1 MWVRMSSGSRSFAMR
16 HHMFVQ
22 SEQGWIWC
30 RLNGQMVESV
40 VSLAT
45 MSQFL
50 CMMAVSC
57 LPMSEKGIIMGR
69 MLISVCGV
77 CWDNR

>member
-1 MWVRMSSGSRSFAMR
+1 MGSGFRNFAVRHPMFA
-16 HHMFVQ
+16 Q

-30 RLNGQMVESV
+30 KLNDQMVESV

-45 MSQFL
+45 MCQFL

-57 LPMSEKGIIMGR
+57 LPMSEKGVIMGR
-69 MLISVCGV
+69 MLVSVCGV
-77 CWDNR
+77 RWDNR

>member
-1 MWVRMSSGSRSFAMR
+1 
-16 HHMFVQ
+16 MFVQ

-40 VSLAT
+40 VLLAT
-45 MSQFL
+45 MCQFL

-57 LPMSEKGIIMGR
+57 WS
-69 MLISVCGV
+69 MLFQFPWKYPGFGV
-77 CWDNR
+77 YACP